1 MRFAVVVLLSCMLIH
16 EVSPQQLPNGMSCYT
31 CINNTCSGT
40 IQCVG
45 DQNYCVSVNTAWS
58 LNCYECVLGIT
69 NCQEK
74 SCPDKCLT
82 ATTSVYVDNTK
93 ISDVNIQSCSTADSC
108 ISGSMN
114 LGKMKVTNNGKC
126 CSTPLCNTEKLPA
139 LQRQSVNGRMCY
151 TCDDKGCYG
160 TVNCEGDEDRCI
172 SLTAWS
178 LECYPYTYDYDYTGT
193 FTNCSST
200 CSSTTTTVDIYL
212 VSGVSGLSFTTVDYD
227 FSCGSPEKCV
237 NTSINIGVVRITN
250 NTQCCSTNHCNNDTL
265 PVAQGTK
272 VMTMKGCTTSN
283 MCNVTLL
290 RAHGLILTDVYCC
303 AGNLCNAAES
313 FALSFLLMF
322 IPLLSFILF

>member
-1 MRFAVVVLLSCMLIH
+1 MKTQLTLLLVCTIF
-16 EVSPQQLPNGMSCYT
+16 
-31 CINNTCSGT
+31 SG
-40 IQCVG
+40 
-45 DQNYCVSVNTAWS
+45 
-58 LNCYECVLGIT
+58 
-69 NCQEK
+69 
-74 SCPDKCLT
+74 
-82 ATTSVYVDNTK
+82 
-93 ISDVNIQSCSTADSC
+93 
-108 ISGSMN
+108 
-114 LGKMKVTNNGKC
+114 
-126 CSTPLCNTEKLPA
+126 
-139 LQRQSVNGRMCY
+139 
-151 TCDDKGCYG
+151 
-160 TVNCEGDEDRCI
+160 
-172 SLTAWS
+172 AWS

-265 PVAQGTK
+265 PEMPQQSINGKKCYTCNENDCSQNLYCEGKEDRCITATVAQGTK